1 MVILVILDGYGIREA
16 DEYNAVTLAKKPN
29 LDRLFSANPYTQLG
43 ASGRSVGLPEGQ
55 MGNSEVGHLNLG
67 AGRIVYQEITRIDK
81 AIEEGDFFKNP
92 ALVEAME
99 KAKKDKARLHL
110 LGLVSNGGVH
120 SSIGHLFALL
130 KLAQMRKVP
139 DVYIHA
145 FLDGRDCPP
154 LSGAGFIQQVLD
166 FCRKEQAGELAS
178 VCGRYWAMD
187 RDKRWERTSK
197 AYRLLVLGEGA
208 KTKDPVVGVKGFYAQ
223 GITDEFM
230 EPIYVES
237 KKPNLIA
244 DGDQVIFF
252 NFRTD
257 RGRQLSFMLTEKDVP
272 AEGVKKKPKVDLY
285 TLTHYDDK
293 LKAAVAFPQ
302 MTMTNLF
309 GEVLSKAGKKQ
320 LRIAETE
327 KYPHVTFFFN
337 GQNETPHPGE
347 DRYLIPSPKVP
358 TYDLQPEMSAP
369 EVTEKV
375 VAAVLSKKY
384 DVIILN
390 YANPDMVGHTG
401 VLKAAVAAVETVD
414 TGVGRVMEAVSEVGG
429 AALITAD
436 HGNCETM
443 WDNSTNGPHTA
454 HTTNPVPCTLVAPE
468 KRFSLRPGGILAD
481 IAPTFLELL
490 KLPQPKEMTGRSLLA
505 ND

>member
-1 MVILVILDGYGIREA
+1 MLILIILDGYGIRTP
-16 DEYNAVTLAKKPN
+16 DSYNAVTLAKKPN
-29 LDRLFSANPYTQLG
+29 LDRLFSQNPYTQLG
-43 ASGRSVGLPEGQ
+43 ASGRSVGLPDGQ

-67 AGRIVYQEITRIDK
+67 AGRVVYQEITRIDK
-81 AIEEGDFFKNP
+81 SIEEGDFFKNP
-92 ALVEAME
+92 ALVEGME
-99 KAKKDKARLHL
+99 KAKKDKVRLHL

-120 SSIGHLFALL
+120 SSIDHLFALL
-130 KLAQMRKVP
+130 KMAKQRKVP
-139 DVYIHA
+139 EVYVHA

-154 LSGAGFIQQVLD
+154 TSGAGFIQQVLD
-166 FCRKEQAGELAS
+166 FCRKEQVGELAT

-197 AYRLLVLGEGA
+197 AYRLLVAGEGT
-208 KTKDPVVGVKGFYAQ
+208 KTKDPVATVKEYYAK

-237 KKPNLIA
+237 RQPNLIA

-257 RGRQLSFMLTEKDVP
+257 RGRQLSFMLTEKDMPV
-272 AEGVKKKPKVDLY
+272 EGIKKKPRIDLY

-302 MTMTNLF
+302 MTLTNLF
-309 GEVLSKAGKKQ
+309 GGVLSKAGKKQ

-337 GQNETPHPGE
+337 GQNEKPYPGE
-347 DRYLIPSPKVP
+347 ERILIPSPKVP
-358 TYDLQPEMSAP
+358 TYDLQPQMSAT

-375 VAAVLSKKY
+375 AEAVSSKKY

-401 VLKAAVAAVETVD
+401 VLKAAVAAVEAVD
-414 TGVGRVMEAVSEVGG
+414 AGVGRVMEAVGKAGG
-429 AALITAD
+429 TALITAD

-443 WDNSTNGPHTA
+443 WDEKTNGPHTA

-490 KLPQPKEMTGRSLLA
+490 NLPQPKEMTGRSLLA

>member
-1 MVILVILDGYGIREA
+1 MLILIILDGYGLREA
-16 DEYNAVTLAKKPN
+16 DAYNAVTLAKKPN
-29 LDRLFSANPYTQLG
+29 LDRLFGGNPYTQLG

-99 KAKKDKARLHL
+99 KAKKDKVRLHL
-110 LGLVSNGGVH
+110 LGLVSTGGVH
-120 SSIGHLFALL
+120 SSIQHLFALF
-130 KLAQMRKVP
+130 KMAKERKAP
-139 DVYIHA
+139 EVYVHA

-154 LSGAGFIQQVLD
+154 TSGAGFIQQVLD
-166 FCRKEQAGELAS
+166 FCRKEGVGELAT

-187 RDKRWERTSK
+187 RDKRWERTST
-197 AYRLLVLGEGA
+197 AYRLLVSGEGT
-208 KTKDPVVGVKGFYAQ
+208 KTKAPVAAVKEFYAK
-223 GITDEFM
+223 GTTDEFM

-244 DGDQVIFF
+244 DGDQIIFF

-293 LKAAVAFPQ
+293 LNAAAAFPQ
-302 MTMTNLF
+302 MAMTNLF
-309 GEVLSKAGKKQ
+309 GGVLSKAGKKQ

-337 GQNETPHPGE
+337 GQNETPYPGE
-347 DRYLIPSPKVP
+347 DRCLIPSPKVP

-375 VAAVLSKKY
+375 LEAILSKKY

-414 TGVGRVMEAVSEVGG
+414 AGVGRVVEAVAKVGG
-429 AALITAD
+429 TALITAD

-454 HTTNPVPCTLVAPE
+454 HTTNPVPCTLAAPE
-468 KRFSLRPGGILAD
+468 GRFSLRPGGILAD

-490 KLPQPKEMTGRSLLA
+490 KLPQPKEMAGRSLLA
-505 ND
+505 TD

>member
-29 LDRLFSANPYTQLG
+29 LDRLFCQNPYTQLG
-43 ASGRSVGLPEGQ
+43 ASARSVGLPEGQ
-55 MGNSEVGHLNLG
+55 MGNSEVGHLNIG

-81 AIEEGDFFKNP
+81 SIEEGDFFQNP

-99 KAKKDKARLHL
+99 KAKKDKVRLHL

-120 SSIGHLFALL
+120 SSIDHLFALL
-130 KLAQMRKVP
+130 KMAKMQKVS

-154 LSGAGFIQQVLD
+154 TSGAGFLQQVLD
-166 FCRKEQAGELAS
+166 FCRKEQVGKLAS
-178 VCGRYWAMD
+178 VCGRYWGMD

-197 AYRLLVLGEGA
+197 AYRLLIAGEGTN
-208 KTKDPVVGVKGFYAQ
+208 TKDPVATVKEFYAK
-223 GITDEFM
+223 GTTDEFM
-230 EPIYVES
+230 EPIYVEC
-237 KKPNLIA
+237 KRPNLIA

-257 RGRQLSFMLTEKDVP
+257 RGRQLSLLLTDHGMDV
-272 AEGVKKKPKVDLY
+272 EGIKKKPRVDLY

-293 LKAAVAFPQ
+293 LTATVAFPQ
-302 MTMTNLF
+302 MVLSNLF

-337 GQNETPHPGE
+337 GQNEKPYPGE
-347 DRYLIPSPKVP
+347 DRTLIPSPKVP
-358 TYDLQPEMSAP
+358 TYDLQPQMSAP

-375 VAAVLSKKY
+375 VEAVLSKKY

-401 VLKAAVAAVETVD
+401 VLQAAVAAVEAVD
-414 TGVGRVMEAVSEVGG
+414 AGVEKVMEAVSKVGG
-429 AALITAD
+429 TALITAD

-443 WDNSTNGPHTA
+443 WDDKTNGPHTA

-468 KRFSLRPGGILAD
+468 GRFSLRPGGILAD

-490 KLPQPKEMTGRSLLA
+490 RLPQPAEMTGRSLLA

>member
-1 MVILVILDGYGIREA
+1 MLILIILDGYGIREA
-16 DEYNAVTLAKKPN
+16 DRYNAVTLAQKPN
-29 LDRLFSANPYTQLG
+29 LDRLFGQNPYTQLG
-43 ASGRSVGLPEGQ
+43 ASGRSVGLPNGQ

-67 AGRIVYQEITRIDK
+67 AGRIVFQEVTRIDK
-81 AIEEGDFFKNP
+81 SIEEGDFFQNP
-92 ALVEAME
+92 ALTEAME
-99 KAKKDKARLHL
+99 KAKKDEVRLHL

-120 SSIGHLFALL
+120 SSIEHLFALL
-130 KLAQMRKVP
+130 KMAKRKKVP
-139 DVYIHA
+139 EVYIQA

-154 LSGAGFIQQVLD
+154 TSGAGFIQQVLD
-166 FCRKEQAGELAS
+166 FCRTERIGELATL
-178 VCGRYWAMD
+178 CGRYWGMD
-187 RDKRWERTSK
+187 RDKRWERSSK
-197 AYRLLVLGEGA
+197 AYRLLAAGEGR
-208 KTKDPVVGVKGFYAQ
+208 KTRDPVATVKEFYAT

-237 KKPNLIA
+237 KKPNLIG
-244 DGDQVIFF
+244 DGDQVVFF

-257 RGRQLSFMLTEKDVP
+257 RGRQLSFLLTEKDRPV
-272 AEGVKKKPKVDLY
+272 EGIKKKPRVDLY

-293 LKAAVAFPQ
+293 LNARRVFPQ
-302 MTMTNLF
+302 MTLTNLF

-337 GQNETPHPGE
+337 GQNETPYPGE
-347 DRYLIPSPKVP
+347 DRILIPSPKVP

-369 EVTEKV
+369 TVTEKV
-375 VAAVLSKKY
+375 VATVLSKRY

-401 VLKAAVAAVETVD
+401 VLKAAVSAVEAVD
-414 TGVGRVMEAVSEVGG
+414 AGAGRVMEAVQKVGG
-429 AALITAD
+429 MALITAD

-443 WDNSTNGPHTA
+443 WDEATNGPHTA

-481 IAPTFLELL
+481 LAPTFLELL

>member
-1 MVILVILDGYGIREA
+1 MVILIILDGYGIREA
-16 DEYNAVTLAKKPN
+16 DGHNAVTLAKKPN
-29 LDRLFSANPYTQLG
+29 LDRLFGGHPYTQLG
-43 ASGRSVGLPEGQ
+43 ASGRSVGLPDGQ

-81 AIEEGDFFKNP
+81 SIEEGDFFQNP
-92 ALVEAME
+92 ALAEAME
-99 KAKKDKARLHL
+99 KAKKDKVRLHL

-120 SSIGHLFALL
+120 SSIEHLFALL
-130 KLAQMRKVP
+130 KMAKQRKVP
-139 DVYIHA
+139 DVFVHA

-154 LSGAGFIQQVLD
+154 TSGAGFLQQVLD
-166 FCRKEQAGELAS
+166 YCRKEEVGELAAI
-178 VCGRYWAMD
+178 CGRYWGMD

-197 AYRLLVLGEGA
+197 AYRLLVAGEGT
-208 KTKDPVVGVKGFYAQ
+208 KTKDPVAAIKDFYAKN
-223 GITDEFM
+223 ITDEFM
-230 EPIYVES
+230 EPIYVEGRR
-237 KKPNLIA
+237 PNLIA
-244 DGDQVIFF
+244 DADQVVFF

-257 RGRQLSFMLTEKDVP
+257 RGRQLSFLLTDNGMEVD
-272 AEGVKKKPKVDLY
+272 GIKKKPKVDLY
-285 TLTHYDDK
+285 TLTHYDDQ
-293 LKAAVAFPQ
+293 LKATVAFPQ
-302 MTMTNLF
+302 MTLSNLF
-309 GEVLSKAGKKQ
+309 GELLSKAVKKQ

-337 GQNETPHPGE
+337 GQNEKPYPGE
-347 DRYLIPSPKVP
+347 DRTLIPSPKVP
-358 TYDLQPEMSAP
+358 TYDLQPQMNAP
-369 EVTEKV
+369 EVTEKA

-401 VLKAAVAAVETVD
+401 VLKAAVAAVEVVD
-414 TGVGRVMEAVSEVGG
+414 TGVGKVMDAVGKVGG
-429 AALITAD
+429 TALITAD

-443 WDNSTNGPHTA
+443 WDYETNGPHTA

-490 KLPQPKEMTGRSLLA
+490 KLPQPKEMTGRSLLT
-505 ND
+505 NV

>member
-1 MVILVILDGYGIREA
+1 MVILIILDGYGIREA
-16 DEYNAVTLAKKPN
+16 DRYNAVTLARKPN
-29 LDRLFSANPYTQLG
+29 LDRLFEGNPHTQLG

-55 MGNSEVGHLNLG
+55 MGNSEVGHLNIG
-67 AGRIVYQEITRIDK
+67 AGRVVYQEITRIDK
-81 AIEEGDFFKNP
+81 SIEEGDFFKNP

-99 KAKKDKARLHL
+99 RAQKNKVRLHL

-120 SSIGHLFALL
+120 SSIEHLFALL
-130 KLAQMRKVP
+130 KTAKQCKVP
-139 DVYIHA
+139 DVFVHA

-154 LSGAGFIQQVLD
+154 TSGAGFVQQVLD
-166 FCRKEQAGELAS
+166 YCRKEQVGELAS
-178 VCGRYWAMD
+178 ICGRYWAMD
-187 RDKRWERTSK
+187 RDQRWERTSK
-197 AYRLLVLGEGA
+197 AYRLLVTGEGL
-208 KTKDPVVGVKGFYAQ
+208 KTADPVAAVKEFYVKRV
-223 GITDEFM
+223 TDEFM
-230 EPIYVES
+230 EPIYVEG

-257 RGRQLSFMLTEKDVP
+257 RGRQLSFMLTEKDLP
-272 AEGVKKKPKVDLY
+272 AEGVKKKPGVDLC
-285 TLTHYDDK
+285 TLTHYDDQ
-293 LKAAVAFPQ
+293 LQAAVAFPQ

-309 GEVLSKAGKKQ
+309 GEVMSKAGKRQ

-337 GQNETPHPGE
+337 GQNEKPYPRE
-347 DRYLIPSPKVP
+347 DRILIPSPKVP
-358 TYDLQPEMSAP
+358 TYDLQPQMSAP

-375 VAAVLSKKY
+375 VEAVLSKRY

-401 VLKAAVAAVETVD
+401 VLKAAVTAVETVD
-414 TGVGRVMEAVSEVGG
+414 AGVGRVMEAISKAGG
-429 AALITAD
+429 TALITAD

-443 WDNSTNGPHTA
+443 WDASTNGPHTA

-468 KRFSLRPGGILAD
+468 KRFSIRPGGILAD
-481 IAPTFLELL
+481 IAPTFLEFL
-490 KLPQPKEMTGRSLLA
+490 KLPQPKEMTGSSLLA

>member
-1 MVILVILDGYGIREA
+1 MVILIILDGYGIREA
-16 DEYNAVTLAKKPN
+16 DGYNAVTLAKKPN
-29 LDRLFSANPYTQLG
+29 LDRLFSQNPFTQLG
-43 ASGRSVGLPEGQ
+43 ASGRSVGLPDGQ

-81 AIEEGDFFKNP
+81 SIEEGDFFRNP

-99 KAKKDKARLHL
+99 KAKKDKVRLHL

-120 SSIGHLFALL
+120 SSIEHLFALL
-130 KLAQMRKVP
+130 KMAKQRKVP
-139 DVYIHA
+139 DVFVHA

-154 LSGAGFIQQVLD
+154 TSGAGFVQQVLD
-166 FCRKEQAGELAS
+166 FSRNEQIGELAS

-197 AYRLLVLGEGA
+197 AYRLLVNGEGT
-208 KTKDPVVGVKGFYAQ
+208 KTADAVAAVKEFYAK
-223 GITDEFM
+223 GTTDEFM
-230 EPIYVES
+230 EPIYLES

-244 DGDQVIFF
+244 EGDQIIFF

-257 RGRQLSFMLTEKDVP
+257 RGRQLSFMLTEKDLP
-272 AEGVKKKPKVDLY
+272 AEGVKRKPRVDLY

-309 GEVLSKAGKKQ
+309 GDVLSKARKKQ
-320 LRIAETE
+320 LRISETE

-337 GQNETPHPGE
+337 GQSEKPYPGE
-347 DRYLIPSPKVP
+347 DRILIPSPKVP
-358 TYDLQPEMSAP
+358 TYDLQPQMSAP

-375 VAAVLSKKY
+375 VEAVLSKKY

-401 VLKAAVAAVETVD
+401 VLRAAVSAVETVD
-414 TGVGRVMEAVSEVGG
+414 AGVEKVMEAVSKVGG
-429 AALITAD
+429 TALITAD

-443 WDNSTNGPHTA
+443 WDWETNGPHTA

-481 IAPTFLELL
+481 FAPTFLELL

>member
-1 MVILVILDGYGIREA
+1 MLILIILDGYGLRQA
-16 DEYNAVTLAKKPN
+16 DEFNAVTLAKKPN
-29 LDRLFSANPYTQLG
+29 LDRFFGGNPYTELG
-43 ASGRSVGLPEGQ
+43 ASGRSVGLPDGQ

-81 AIEEGDFFKNP
+81 SIEDGDFFQNS

-99 KAKKDKARLHL
+99 KAGKDEVRLHL

-120 SSIGHLFALL
+120 SSIEHLFALL
-130 KLAQMRKVP
+130 KMAKQRKVP
-139 DVYIHA
+139 EVYLHA

-154 LSGAGFIQQVLD
+154 TSGAGFIQQVLD
-166 FCRKEQAGELAS
+166 FCRKEQVGELAS

-197 AYRLLVLGEGA
+197 AYRLLVAGEGT
-208 KTKDPVVGVKGFYAQ
+208 KTKNPAAAVRDFYAK

-237 KKPNLIA
+237 KRPNLIA
-244 DGDQVIFF
+244 EGDQLIFF

-257 RGRQLSFMLTEKDVP
+257 RGRQLSFILTDNGMDV
-272 AEGVKKKPKVDLY
+272 EGIKKKPAVDLY

-293 LKAAVAFPQ
+293 LAATVAFPQ
-302 MTMTNLF
+302 MRMTNLF
-309 GEVLSKAGKKQ
+309 GEVLSKVGKKQ

-337 GQNETPHPGE
+337 GQNEKPYPGE
-347 DRYLIPSPKVP
+347 DRTLIPSPKVP
-358 TYDLQPEMSAP
+358 TYDLQPQMSAP

-375 VAAVLSKKY
+375 VEAVLSKKY

-401 VLKAAVAAVETVD
+401 VLKAAISAVETVD
-414 TGVGRVMEAVSEVGG
+414 GGVGRVLETVGKIG
-429 AALITAD
+429 GTALITAD

-443 WDNSTNGPHTA
+443 WDDQTNGPHTA

-468 KRFSLRPGGILAD
+468 GRFSLRPGGILAD

>member
-1 MVILVILDGYGIREA
+1 MLILIILDGYGIREA
-16 DEYNAVTLAKKPN
+16 DAYNAVTSAKKPN
-29 LDRLFSANPYTQLG
+29 LDRLFSQNPYTQLG

-55 MGNSEVGHLNLG
+55 MGNSEVGHLNFG

-81 AIEEGDFFKNP
+81 AIEEGDFFENP
-92 ALVEAME
+92 ALIEAME
-99 KAKKDKARLHL
+99 KAKKDRVRLHI
-110 LGLVSNGGVH
+110 LGLVSDGGVH
-120 SSIGHLFALL
+120 SSLNHLFALL
-130 KLAQMRKVP
+130 KVAKERQVP
-139 DVYIHA
+139 NVFVHA

-154 LSGAGFIQQVLD
+154 ISGAGFIQQVLD
-166 FCRKEQAGELAS
+166 YCGRERVGELAT
-178 VCGRYWAMD
+178 VCGRYFAMD

-197 AYRLLVLGEGA
+197 AYRLIVAGEGT
-208 KTKDPVVGVKGFYAQ
+208 KTKEPVAAVKSFYEKK
-223 GITDEFM
+223 ITDEFM
-230 EPIYVES
+230 EPIYVDTGR
-237 KKPNLIA
+237 PNLIA

-257 RGRQLSFMLTEKDVP
+257 RGRQLSFLLTESSMDV
-272 AEGVKKKPKVDLY
+272 EGIKKKPRVDLY
-285 TLTHYDDK
+285 TMTHYDDK
-293 LKAAVAFPQ
+293 LKAKIAFPQ
-302 MTMTNLF
+302 MVLKNIF

-337 GQNETPHPGE
+337 GQNETPFPGE
-347 DRYLIPSPKVP
+347 DRILIPSPKVP

-369 EVTEKV
+369 EVTSKV
-375 VAAVLSKKY
+375 VEAVLSQKY

-401 VLKAAVAAVETVD
+401 VLKAAVAAVEAVD
-414 TGVGRVMEAVSEVGG
+414 AGVGKVMEAVRQAGG
-429 AALITAD
+429 TALITAD

-443 WDNSTNGPHTA
+443 WDYETNGPHTA

-468 KRFSLRPGGILAD
+468 KRFSLRSGGILAD
-481 IAPTFLELL
+481 FAPTFLELL
-490 KLPQPKEMTGRSLLA
+490 GLPQPSEMTGRSLLL

>member
-1 MVILVILDGYGIREA
+1 MLILIILDGYGVREA
-16 DEYNAVTLAKKPN
+16 DQYNAVTLAKKPN
-29 LDRLFSANPYTQLG
+29 LDRLFDGNPYTQLG

-81 AIEEGDFFKNP
+81 SIEEGEFFKNP

-99 KAKKDKARLHL
+99 KAKKDRVRLHL

-120 SSIGHLFALL
+120 SSIEHLFALL
-130 KLAQMRKVP
+130 KLAKMRRVP
-139 DVYIHA
+139 DVFVHA

-154 LSGAGFIQQVLD
+154 TSGAGFIQQVLD
-166 FCRKEQAGELAS
+166 FSQEERVGELAS

-187 RDKRWERTSK
+187 RDKRWERISK
-197 AYRLLVLGEGA
+197 AYRLLVLGEGT
-208 KTKDPVVGVKGFYAQ
+208 KTKDPVSAVKEFYAK
-223 GITDEFM
+223 GTTDEFM

-237 KKPNLIA
+237 KRPNLIA

-272 AEGVKKKPKVDLY
+272 LEGVATRPRVDLY
-285 TLTHYDDK
+285 TLTHYDDR

-309 GEVLSKAGKKQ
+309 GEVLSRAGKRQ

-337 GQNETPHPGE
+337 GQNEKPYPGE
-347 DRYLIPSPKVP
+347 DRILIPSPKVP
-358 TYDLQPEMSAP
+358 TYDLQPQMSAP

-375 VAAVLSKKY
+375 VEAVLSKKY

-414 TGVGRVMEAVSEVGG
+414 TGVGKVMEAVAKVGG
-429 AALITAD
+429 TALITAD

-443 WDNSTNGPHTA
+443 WDYQTNGPHTA

-468 KRFSLRPGGILAD
+468 KHLSLRSGGILAD

-490 KLPQPKEMTGRSLLA
+490 KLPQPKEMTGRTLVA

>member
-1 MVILVILDGYGIREA
+1 MLILIILDGYGLREA
-16 DEYNAVTLAKKPN
+16 DQYNAVTLAQKPN
-29 LDRLFSANPYTQLG
+29 LDRLFGGNPYTQLG
-43 ASGRSVGLPEGQ
+43 ASSRSVGLPEGQ
-55 MGNSEVGHLNLG
+55 MGNSEVGHLNIG

-81 AIEEGDFFKNP
+81 SIEEGGFFKNS

-99 KAKKDKARLHL
+99 KAKKDKVRLHL

-120 SSIGHLFALL
+120 SSIEHLFALL
-130 KLAQMRKVP
+130 KLAKLRQVP
-139 DVYIHA
+139 EVFVHA

-154 LSGAGFIQQVLD
+154 TSGAGFVQRLLD
-166 FCRKEQAGELAS
+166 FCGKEGVGELAS
-178 VCGRYWAMD
+178 ICGRYWGMD

-197 AYRLLVLGEGA
+197 AYRLLVNGEGK
-208 KTKDPVVGVKGFYAQ
+208 KTKDPVGAVKDFYSK
-223 GITDEFM
+223 GTTDEFM
-230 EPIYVES
+230 GPICVES
-237 KKPNLIA
+237 QKPNLIA
-244 DGDQVIFF
+244 DGDQIIFF

-257 RGRQLSFMLTEKDVP
+257 RGRQLSLMLTEKDVP
-272 AEGVKKKPKVDLY
+272 AEGVGKRPRVDLY
-285 TLTHYDDK
+285 TLTHYDDR

-302 MTMTNLF
+302 ITMTNLF
-309 GEVLSKAGKKQ
+309 GEVLSKAGKRQ

-337 GQNETPHPGE
+337 GQNETPYPGE
-347 DRYLIPSPKVP
+347 DRILIPSPKVP
-358 TYDLQPEMSAP
+358 TYDLQPQMSAP

-375 VAAVLSKKY
+375 VEAVLSKKY

-401 VLKAAVAAVETVD
+401 VLKAAITAVETVD
-414 TGVGRVMEAVSEVGG
+414 AGVGKVMVAVSQVGG
-429 AALITAD
+429 TALITAD

-443 WDNSTNGPHTA
+443 WDYQTNGPHTA

-468 KRFSLRPGGILAD
+468 KRFSLRSGGILAD

-490 KLPQPKEMTGRSLLA
+490 KLPKPKEMTGRTLVA

>member
-1 MVILVILDGYGIREA
+1 MLILIILDGYGIRSA
-16 DEYNAVTLAKKPN
+16 DDFNAVTLAKKPN
-29 LDRLFSANPYTQLG
+29 LDRLFSSNPFTQLG

-55 MGNSEVGHLNLG
+55 MGNSEVGHLNVG

-81 AIEEGDFFKNP
+81 AIEEGKFFKNSV
-92 ALVEAME
+92 LSEAME
-99 KAKKDKARLHL
+99 RAKKNKVRLHL

-120 SSIGHLFALL
+120 SSISHLFALL
-130 KLAQMRKVP
+130 EMARQRKVP
-139 DVYIHA
+139 DVFVHA

-154 LSGAGFIQQVLD
+154 TSGAGFVQQLLD
-166 FCRKEQAGELAS
+166 FCRQKQTGELATIS
-178 VCGRYWAMD
+178 GRYWGMD
-187 RDKRWERTSK
+187 RDKRWERVAK
-197 AYRLLVLGEGA
+197 GYRLLVLGEGT
-208 KTKDPVVGVKGFYAQ
+208 KTKEPVAAVKNFYAK
-223 GITDEFM
+223 GVTDEFM

-244 DGDQVIFF
+244 DGDQAIFF

-257 RGRQLSFMLTEKDVP
+257 RGRQLSFMLTDPALEVP
-272 AEGVKKKPKVDLY
+272 GVPKKPRVDLY
-285 TLTHYDDK
+285 TMTHYDDK
-293 LKAAVAFPQ
+293 LKASVAFPQ
-302 MTMTNLF
+302 MTLTNLF
-309 GEVLSKAGKKQ
+309 GGVLSNAGKKQ

-337 GQNETPHPGE
+337 GQSEAPFPGE
-347 DRYLIPSPKVP
+347 DRNLIPSPKVP
-358 TYDLQPEMSAP
+358 TYDLQPQMSAP

-375 VAAVLSKKY
+375 VEAILSKKY
-384 DVIILN
+384 DVIVLN

-401 VLKAAVAAVETVD
+401 ILKAAVAAVEAVD
-414 TGVGRVMEAVSEVGG
+414 AGVGKVMEAVGKVGG
-429 AALITAD
+429 TALLTSD

-443 WDNSTNGPHTA
+443 WDETTNGPHTA

-468 KRFSLRPGGILAD
+468 GRFSLRPGGVLAD

-490 KLPQPKEMTGRSLLA
+490 GLPQPTEMTGRSLLA